1 MSARPQRS
9 SVAAAWRQ
17 GIYLL
22 ALQQAPARGHCF
34 NRVVIMGVHA
44 LSRVIWVCFQ
54 LVRLAVIIAGKI
66 VAVDASVFRH
76 AILSDEVVSQ
86 MLQGTDSI
94 FAEVFAFMNVWCLNK
109 CIGVAVVRER
119 RSD

>member
-1 MSARPQRS
+1 M
-9 SVAAAWRQ
+9 
-17 GIYLL
+17 
-22 ALQQAPARGHCF
+22 RGQCVD
-34 NRVVIMGVHA
+34 RVVIMGVHA

>member
-1 MSARPQRS
+1 VGIALT
-9 SVAAAWRQ
+9 AW
-17 GIYLL
+17 
-22 ALQQAPARGHCF
+22 
-34 NRVVIMGVHA
+34 
-44 LSRVIWVCFQ
+44 LSWVCFQ